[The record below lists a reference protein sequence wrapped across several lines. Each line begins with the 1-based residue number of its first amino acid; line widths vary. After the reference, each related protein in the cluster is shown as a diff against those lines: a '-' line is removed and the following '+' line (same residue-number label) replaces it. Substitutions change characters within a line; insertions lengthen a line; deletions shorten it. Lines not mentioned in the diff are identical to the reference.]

1 MNTKWSTVSFVK
13 ETPEIIQRFVAY
25 HLNAG
30 ADRMVLFFDD
40 PTDICINMLSHL
52 ERVTAVPC
60 DDTFWRS
67 IGGKPGMRHG
77 RRQNSSTLHGYKM
90 IPDGW
95 VMNFDAD
102 EIFYTS
108 NDSPAHFL
116 QQFPEGA
123 NAVRL
128 TSVEQ
133 IYLESDPEKLTFRL
147 PVDKHTSR
155 EIYGDAASNLA
166 RNSGFVGHAEG
177 KSIIRAGQKDIQ
189 LRQHW
194 TIDAGKNKLPET
206 IFKGGSEAALLHMNA
221 HSYADWRSKL
231 KFRLDTASLPGRFR
245 EHLQKCYDANDEAA
259 LERAYRSVQF
269 LDGKQETGLM
279 NIDKIL
285 QPQLNLENAIAK
297 YFP

>member
-40 PTDICINMLSHL
+40 PKDSCINMVAHL
-52 ERVTAVPC
+52 ERVTAIPC
-60 DDTFWRS
+60 DDAFWRS
-67 IGGKPGMRHG
+67 IGGKSGMRHG
-77 RRQNSSTLHGYKM
+77 RRQNSSTLHGYQM

-95 VMNFDAD
+95 VINFDAD

-108 NDSPAHFL
+108 SGSPAHFL
-116 QQFPEGA
+116 QQFPEDTH
-123 NAVRL
+123 AVRL

-133 IYLESDPEKLTFRL
+133 IYLETNPEELTFRL
-147 PVDKHTSR
+147 SIDKHTSR
-155 EIYGDAASNLA
+155 EVYGDAASHLA

-177 KSIIRAGQKDIQ
+177 KSIIRAGQKDIR

-194 TIDAGKNKLPET
+194 TIDAGKNRLPET

-231 KFRLDTASLPGRFR
+231 EFRLGTASLPGRFR
-245 EHLQKCYDANDEAA
+245 EHLQVCYDNDDEAA
-259 LERAYRSVQF
+259 LKAAYHSVQF
-269 LDGKQETGLM
+269 LDRAQEAALM
-279 NIDKIL
+279 DIDKIL
-285 QPQLNLENAIAK
+285 QPQLNLENVIAK